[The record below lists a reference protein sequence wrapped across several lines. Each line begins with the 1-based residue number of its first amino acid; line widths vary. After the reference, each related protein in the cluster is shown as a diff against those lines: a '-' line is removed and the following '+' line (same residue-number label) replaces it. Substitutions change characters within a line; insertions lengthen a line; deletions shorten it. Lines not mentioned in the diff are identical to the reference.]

1 MMDWLLSVLSDEWF
15 VMYIAFRMLHY
26 LPIVMTLIY
35 IYMHIKTTVKVQ
47 KYTRS
52 TKQKHQ
58 KAPIILRDAPL
69 LKWRRQ
75 ALPKLSDETHR
86 PSFLNIKKLQ
96 MEDVK

>member
-15 VMYIAFRMLHY
+15 VMYVAFRMLHY
-26 LPIVMTLIY
+26 LPIVMTLICLY
-35 IYMHIKTTVKVQ
+35 LHIKTAVKVQ
-47 KYTRS
+47 RYTRV

-58 KAPIILRDAPL
+58 TAPIFLRDALL

-86 PSFLNIKKLQ
+86 PSYLNIKKLQ